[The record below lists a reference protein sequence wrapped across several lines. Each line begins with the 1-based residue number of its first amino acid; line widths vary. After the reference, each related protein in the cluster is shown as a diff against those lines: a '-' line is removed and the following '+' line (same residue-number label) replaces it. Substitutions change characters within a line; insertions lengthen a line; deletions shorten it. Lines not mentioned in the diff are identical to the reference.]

1 MIRRILKNK
10 LLLSFILSIILG
22 SIIVVPNI
30 IVGHGI
36 YSLSADLNEQQ
47 IPFNMIINE
56 SLKNGSFLWTWFN
69 DLGSNFI
76 GTFSFYNLFS
86 PFNIIGY
93 LFPSTWFPYLIGPLF
108 ILKYGIAGLTSYL
121 FLKRYVKNKNYA
133 VLGSL
138 LYAFSGFQLTN
149 ILFFHFHDVVAFFP
163 LLLYSLDRLVYDK
176 KRGRFALVI
185 FLCAITNWFFFI
197 GQGVFLFIY
206 FIVKVICKD
215 YKINKK
221 LFFNILFEVII
232 GILMSLFV
240 LLPSMFFIIDNP
252 RVGSNWTIID
262 ILRYPFNN
270 YYEIIRGMIL
280 PPETMNNRAFL
291 TNTNYRSVELY
302 LPVVGMMLVIP
313 YLLKNKKNSF
323 SIIFIISIIFMFIP
337 ILNSSFFLFNSTYY
351 ARWFYMPILIM
362 ALMSIKTLEDKFDIK
377 SGILFTA
384 ICIILLTIGSY
395 AFNKIYAFIIFNVSY
410 LIIMF
415 IEMLF
420 GIICLLLCNKYNKN
434 NIIILILCVFVYV
447 SFHGN
452 YMVYKYKYSNIK
464 YDNSYLDYITYN
476 NEFSKYKNYRFNS
489 SKSCDRNLGYT
500 KRINN
505 IKTFNSNI
513 NGSSFNFYNS
523 VGLIRMT
530 STKIKPSN
538 KKLNDILGVRYIIN
552 CGDNIK
558 KYGYKYV
565 DSIKSYKIYENPDY
579 LEFGYS
585 VHDYIDIDTFN
596 FLNKDDKLDVLKHKV
611 VLSKDDINKYKNIY
625 PNKAF
630 YKNNKFE
637 FTNNGFKSTIDS
649 TEDTLAIYQ
658 IPYDKGF
665 SVEVNGKKSDMI
677 KVNNGF
683 IGIKINKGI
692 NNINVKYMPKGF
704 IEGLIVSIISIII
717 YIGYLFKIRVYKR

>member
-108 ILKYGIAGLTSYL
+108 ILKYGIAGLASYL

-215 YKINKK
+215 YKINKRIF
-221 LFFNILFEVII
+221 LNILFEVII

-240 LLPSMFFIIDNP
+240 LLPSMFFVMDNP

-262 ILRYPFNN
+262 MLRYHFNN
-270 YYEIIRGMIL
+270 YFEIVRGMIL

-362 ALMSIKTLEDKFDIK
+362 ALMSIKTLEDKLDIK

-585 VHDYIDIDTFN
+585 VHDYIDTDTFN
-596 FLNKDDKLDVLKHKV
+596 YLNKDDKLDVLKHKV
-611 VLSKDDINKYKNIY
+611 VLSKDDINKYRNIY

-665 SVEVNGKKSDMI
+665 SVEVNGKKGEMI

>member
-1 MIRRILKNK
+1 MIRKIVKNK

-47 IPFNMIINE
+47 IPFNMLINE

-93 LFPSTWFPYLIGPLF
+93 LFPATWFPYLIGPLF

-176 KRGRFALVI
+176 KRGGFALVI

-197 GQGVFLFIY
+197 GQGIFLFIY

-221 LFFNILFEVII
+221 LFLNILFEVII

-240 LLPSMFFIIDNP
+240 LLPSMFFIMNNP

-262 ILRYPFNN
+262 MLRYHFNS
-270 YYEIIRGMIL
+270 YFEIIRGMIF

-291 TNTNYRSVELY
+291 TNTNYHSVEIY
-302 LPVVGMMLVIP
+302 LPIVGMMLVIP
-313 YLLKNKKNSF
+313 YLLKNKKDSL

-362 ALMSIKTLEDKFDIK
+362 SLMSIKTLEDKLDIN
-377 SGILFTA
+377 SGILFTD

-395 AFNKIYAFIIFNVSY
+395 AFNKIHGFIVFNKWY
-410 LIIMF
+410 LIIII
-415 IEMLF
+415 IEMIF
-420 GIICLLLCNKYNKN
+420 GIIGVLLCNKYKKKN
-434 NIIILILCVFVYV
+434 IVILILFIFIYV

-489 SKSCDRNLGYT
+489 SKSCNRNLGYT
-500 KRINN
+500 KRLNN
-505 IKTFNSNI
+505 IRTFNSNI

-565 DSIKSYKIYENPDY
+565 DSIKSYKIYENSDY

-585 VHDYIDIDTFN
+585 VHDYIDTDTFN
-596 FLNKDDKLDVLKHKV
+596 YLNKDDKLDALKHKV
-611 VLSKDDINKYKNIY
+611 VLSKDDINKYRNIY
-625 PNKAF
+625 PNKAI
-630 YKNNKFE
+630 YKNNIFE

-658 IPYDKGF
+658 IPYDEGF
-665 SVEVNGKKSDMI
+665 SAKVNGMNSEII

-692 NNINVKYMPKGF
+692 NNIYVNYMPKGF
-704 IEGLIVSIISIII
+704 IEGLIISIISIII
-717 YIGYLFKIRVYKR
+717 YIGYLFRIRVYKR

>member
-197 GQGVFLFIY
+197 GQSVFLFVY

-221 LFFNILFEVII
+221 LFLNILFEVII

-240 LLPSMFFIIDNP
+240 LLPSMLFVMDNP

-262 ILRYPFNN
+262 MLRYSFNV
-270 YYEIIRGMIL
+270 YFEIVRGMIL

-291 TNTNYRSVELY
+291 TNTNYRSIELY

-313 YLLKNKKNSF
+313 YLLKKKKDSF

-362 ALMSIKTLEDKFDIK
+362 SLMSIKSLEDKLDIR
-377 SGILFTA
+377 SGILFIA
-384 ICIILLTIGSY
+384 ICIIIITIGSY
-395 AFNKIYAFIIFNVSY
+395 VFNKIYGFIIFNVSY
-410 LIIMF
+410 LIIVF
-415 IEMLF
+415 IEMIL
-420 GIICLLLCNKYNKN
+420 GIICVLLCNKYKKK
-434 NIIILILCVFVYV
+434 NIIILILFIFIYV

-585 VHDYIDIDTFN
+585 VHDYIDTDTFN
-596 FLNKDDKLDVLKHKV
+596 YLNKDDKLDVLKHKV
-611 VLSKDDINKYKNIY
+611 VLSKDDINKYRNIY

-665 SVEVNGKKSDMI
+665 SVEVNGKKGEMI

>member
-149 ILFFHFHDVVAFFP
+149 VLFFHFHDVVAFFP

-240 LLPSMFFIIDNP
+240 LLPSMLFVMDNP

-262 ILRYPFNN
+262 MLRYSFNV
-270 YYEIIRGMIL
+270 YFEIVRGMIL

-291 TNTNYRSVELY
+291 TNTNYRSIELY

-313 YLLKNKKNSF
+313 YLLKKKKDSF

-362 ALMSIKTLEDKFDIK
+362 SLMSIKSLEDKLDIR
-377 SGILFTA
+377 SGILFIA
-384 ICIILLTIGSY
+384 ICIIIITIGSY
-395 AFNKIYAFIIFNVSY
+395 VFNKIYGFIIFNVSY
-410 LIIMF
+410 LIIVF
-415 IEMLF
+415 IEMIL
-420 GIICLLLCNKYNKN
+420 GIICVLLCNKYKKK
-434 NIIILILCVFVYV
+434 NIIILILFIFIYV

-585 VHDYIDIDTFN
+585 VHDYIDTDTFN
-596 FLNKDDKLDVLKHKV
+596 YLNKDDKLDVLKHKV
-611 VLSKDDINKYKNIY
+611 VLSKDDINKYRNIY

-665 SVEVNGKKSDMI
+665 SVEVNGKKGEMI

-692 NNINVKYMPKGF
+692 NNINVNYMPKGF